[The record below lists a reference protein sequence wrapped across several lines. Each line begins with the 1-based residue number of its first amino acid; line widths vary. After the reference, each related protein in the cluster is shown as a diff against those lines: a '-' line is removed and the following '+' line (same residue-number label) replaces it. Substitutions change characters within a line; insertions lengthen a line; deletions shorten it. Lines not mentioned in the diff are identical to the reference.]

1 MSDKPKS
8 PRPKTPREITESS
21 LRNIAL
27 YYLQRYASS
36 RENLKR
42 VLMRRVY
49 RSAQIHDIDMEEASG
64 WVEKLADQLAK
75 SGVVDDQVY
84 AEGRTRALFRRGVSP
99 RGIAQRLQE
108 KGVAEDIIEQ
118 VIRQLHEQTDDPKLL
133 AAIRLAKRRRL
144 GPFRDRDSR
153 GPRFDKDLAALARA
167 GFDYQTAH
175 RVLSAA
181 SVDELQEIAGVADL

>member
-1 MSDKPKS
+1 MSDKPKP
-8 PRPKTPREITESS
+8 PRPKTPRKITESS

-49 RSAQIHDIDMEEASG
+49 RSAQVHDIDMEEAGG
-64 WVEKLADQLAK
+64 WVEKLADQLTK

-99 RGIAQRLQE
+99 RGIARRLQE
-108 KGVAEDIIEQ
+108 KGVTEDIIDR
-118 VIRQLHEQTDDPKLL
+118 VIRQLHEQADDPKLL

-144 GPFRDRDSR
+144 GPFRDSATR

-181 SVDELQEIAGVADL
+181 SVDELREMAGDGDL